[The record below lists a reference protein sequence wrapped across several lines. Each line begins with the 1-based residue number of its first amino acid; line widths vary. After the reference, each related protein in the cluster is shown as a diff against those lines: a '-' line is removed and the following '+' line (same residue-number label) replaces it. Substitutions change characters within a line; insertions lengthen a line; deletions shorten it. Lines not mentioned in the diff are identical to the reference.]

1 MNEGTLHVS
10 KRKMIHRQNVKL
22 KNKIKRKYEKQICE
36 AVVQDAS
43 HFDSDE
49 FIHAVDS
56 ESTET
61 IKVYMR

>member
-1 MNEGTLHVS
+1 
-10 KRKMIHRQNVKL
+10 MIHRQNVKL

-49 FIHAVDS
+49 FIHA
-56 ESTET
+56 E
-61 IKVYMR
+61 